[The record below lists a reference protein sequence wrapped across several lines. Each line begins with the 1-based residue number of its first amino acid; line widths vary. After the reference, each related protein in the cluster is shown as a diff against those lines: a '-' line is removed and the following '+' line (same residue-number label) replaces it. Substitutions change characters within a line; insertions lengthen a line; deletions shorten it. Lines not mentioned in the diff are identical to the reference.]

1 MPQKILV
8 IGPSWVGDMVMAQS
22 LLRLLKAR
30 NPDAIID
37 VLAPAWTFTL
47 LSRMPEVNAAIATP
61 IKHGE
66 LKLSQRLQLAKQ
78 LRANQY
84 DQAIVLPNSFK
95 AALIPFLARIPK
107 RTGWLGECRYLVL
120 NDIRHLD
127 KKRFPL
133 MVEQYLALG
142 VERDEA
148 LPAEYPYPLFHVTK
162 EAQDA
167 TLAKCK
173 PIFRGKPILVLCPG
187 GEYGPSKRWPEEYF
201 AAVANQKINEG
212 WDVWIFGSQKDR
224 PISEKI
230 NALTENR
237 CDDLCGRADLA
248 EAIDLFSLVSGVV
261 TNDSG
266 LMHIAAALQKPVIA
280 IYGST
285 SPAFTPPLSPNS
297 QIVKLNL
304 DCQPCFERV
313 CPLKHHRCMRDLT
326 PEMVLTKTASW
337 SVS

>member
-1 MPQKILV
+1 MTQKILV

-22 LLRLLKAR
+22 LLRLLKQQK
-30 NPDAIID
+30 PDAQID

-47 LSRMPEVNAAIATP
+47 MSRMPEVHEAIAMP

-66 LKLSQRLQLAKQ
+66 LKLKERFQLAKQ
-78 LRANQY
+78 LRAKKY

-95 AALIPFLARIPK
+95 SALIPFFARIPK
-107 RTGWLGECRYLVL
+107 RTGWLGECRYFLL
-120 NDIRHLD
+120 NDYRRLD
-127 KKRFPL
+127 KKRYPL

-142 VERDEA
+142 VEPNAA
-148 LPAEYPYPLFHVTK
+148 LPKEYPYPHFYVTK
-162 EAQDA
+162 EAQDK

-173 PIFRGKPILVLCPG
+173 PLWRGKPILVLCPG

-201 AAVANQKINEG
+201 AAVANQKINDG

-230 NALTENR
+230 NALTNNR

-285 SPAFTPPLSPNS
+285 SPAFTPPLSPNA
-297 QIVKLNL
+297 QILKLNL
-304 DCQPCFERV
+304 DCQPCFERE

-326 PEMVLTKTASW
+326 PAMVLAATAQW
-337 SVS
+337 SAV